1 MGESGYEGTMGF
13 LEIISMLAALA
24 LTLGLFGVAVWA
36 WRRFAPA
43 SLLPIAS
50 ARQRRMSVVETLVL
64 GTNHRLVLVKLD
76 GAERLVLLGEGRLV
90 EGRAG
95 DQA

>member
-1 MGESGYEGTMGF
+1 MGF
-13 LEIISMLAALA
+13 LEIISMIAALA

-43 SLLPIAS
+43 SLLPNA
-50 ARQRRMSVVETLVL
+50 APRQRRMSVVETLVL

-76 GAERLVLLGEGRLV
+76 GAERLVLLGEGRLLTAAP
-90 EGRAG
+90 EDKA
-95 DQA
+95 

>member
-1 MGESGYEGTMGF
+1 MGF
-13 LEIISMLAALA
+13 LEIISMIAALA

-43 SLLPIAS
+43 SLLPS
-50 ARQRRMSVVETLVL
+50 AAPRKRRMSVVETLVL
-64 GTNHRLVLVKLD
+64 GTNHRLVLMKLD
-76 GAERLVLLGEGRLV
+76 GAERLVLLGEGRLL
-90 EGRAG
+90 EGPQRGDLSG